1 MIDVIFIILIL
12 IYLWLSIKVENWIT
26 IYYLGF
32 KTETPVMFLRN
43 PRVYDVA
50 RTLLIILFL
59 VLSFYTV
66 FFPWFLCLLIIAIVW
81 ALSGKI
87 GRGHAFNKYREILAE
102 LAKDEEDEVQRN
114 EYIEAT
120 KKTNDVLQE
129 KVTSAMKFGL

>member
-1 MIDVIFIILIL
+1 MIDVIFIILII

-59 VLSFYTV
+59 VLSFYIFFSLGFYV
-66 FFPWFLCLLIIAIVW
+66 F
-81 ALSGKI
+81 
-87 GRGHAFNKYREILAE
+87 
-102 LAKDEEDEVQRN
+102 
-114 EYIEAT
+114 
-120 KKTNDVLQE
+120 
-129 KVTSAMKFGL
+129 